1 MEFGTTI
8 EQGLNSLY
16 SEQLKKGFRR
26 LRFMDFL
33 EPEFS
38 RYYLE
43 QNFQK
48 SRLVVGF
55 SLMVVLIITVIAN
68 MSGSDPIFTM
78 GSLGLFVMA
87 PVLLCTLIFSYTNQR
102 TIYKILVVASALV
115 IGIAGTM
122 VNLQAYESGMS
133 YYFAA
138 QTGWIFI
145 IWLVFGMQF
154 RIAARSALV
163 VTITYMVAAVM
174 SELPI
179 DQLLFEGFMLAAV
192 NLAGSYSCYQLEFS
206 ARRTF
211 LESKLLEELAERD
224 GLTGL
229 YNRRSFDRYSKRVW
243 RQSRRERDQL
253 TIMMIDIDRFKDYND
268 LYGHQAGDDAL
279 KQVAAIIA
287 EGVQRPLD
295 MAARFGGE
303 EFALI
308 LYGPANSYGH
318 DLPERIRTRVE
329 SLNIVHEG
337 APETGFLTVS
347 IGVAIIH
354 PGASRSLAGSIQMA
368 DEALYEAKG
377 SGRNQVVVGESGNTN
392 VQTGQFRVRRA
403 SRSA

>member
-1 MEFGTTI
+1 MLFRTTI

-26 LRFMDFL
+26 LRFMHFL

-38 RYYLE
+38 RYYIE

-48 SRLVVGF
+48 SRLVIGF
-55 SLMVVLIITVIAN
+55 SLIVVLLVTVITN
-68 MSGSDPIFTM
+68 MSASDPIYIFTM
-78 GSLGLFVMA
+78 ASLSLFVMA
-87 PVLLCTLIFSYTNQR
+87 PILLCTLVFSYMKQR
-102 TIYKILVVASALV
+102 MIYKLLVVVSALV
-115 IGIAGTM
+115 IGLAGTM
-122 VNLQAYESGMS
+122 VNLQASSAGMS

-154 RIAARSALV
+154 RIAARTSLII
-163 VTITYMVAAVM
+163 TLTYMFAAVS
-174 SELPI
+174 SELPL
-179 DQLLFEGFMLAAV
+179 DQLLFEGFMLVAV
-192 NLAGSYSCYQLEFS
+192 NLIGSYSCYQLEYS
-206 ARRTF
+206 SRRTF
-211 LESKLLEELAERD
+211 LESRLLEELAERD

-229 YNRRSFDRYSKRVW
+229 YNRRSFDEYSKRVW

-253 TIMMIDIDRFKDYND
+253 TIMMIDIDHFKPYND
-268 LYGHQAGDDAL
+268 MYGHQAGDDAL
-279 KQVAAIIA
+279 KQVANIIG

-318 DLPERIRTRVE
+318 DLPDRIRTRVE
-329 SLNIVHEG
+329 AMNIVHEG
-337 APETGFLTVS
+337 APETGVLTVS
-347 IGVAIIH
+347 IGVAIVH
-354 PGASRSLAGSIQMA
+354 PGASRSLAGAIQMA

-377 SGRNQVVVGESGNTN
+377 GGRNRIVVGESGNTN
-392 VQTGQFRVRRA
+392 VQTGQFRVRNIG
-403 SRSA
+403 